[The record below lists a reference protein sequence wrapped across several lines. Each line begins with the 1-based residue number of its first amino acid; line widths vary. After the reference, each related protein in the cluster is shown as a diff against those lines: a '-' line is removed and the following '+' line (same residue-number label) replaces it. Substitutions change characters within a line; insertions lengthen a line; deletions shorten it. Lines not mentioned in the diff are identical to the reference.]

1 MHDDDTPLE
10 WDSLPG
16 SIADE
21 TDICFNN
28 RLHTMMIVQRF
39 WGASPDSVTLDEEQ
53 QLDLLFKLAERFGLT
68 LS

>member
-1 MHDDDTPLE
+1 MHDDDTLD

-21 TDICFNN
+21 TTIGFNN
-28 RLHTMMIVQRF
+28 RLHTLMIVQTF
-39 WGASPDSVTLDEEQ
+39 WGGSHPESVILDEEQ
-53 QLDLLFKLAERFGLT
+53 QLDLLFRLAERFGLV